1 LGGKLVTLLKC
12 HDRTAAHHARR
23 PTLVGRSDEDS
34 RPVRRLLL
42 PAYKCDHVRPSDCR
56 GRPDVRAHNTSPCVR
71 ASTGEGFLPIGK
83 QVKSNLE
90 RKAAL
95 DRIVRDYNHDDEP
108 EIISW
113 DGQGLQ
119 QYLPEPRSV
128 ALASPTSLEPLPA
141 ASPRAV
147 ADMTRDLTKMFSR
160 VLTKISPDQAR
171 WW

>member
-1 LGGKLVTLLKC
+1 MPEGLRWLDALMKT
-12 HDRTAAHHARR
+12 HAQCADFYC
-23 PTLVGRSDEDS
+23 PLTNVIMFDPVIAEDGLTYERSAIE
-34 RPVRRLLL
+34 RYLEV
-42 PAYKCDHVRPSDCR
+42 
-56 GRPDVRAHNTSPCVR
+56 HNTSPCVR